1 MLTETFFYD
10 KVYDMYKNA
19 PVKINKIFYKIITA
33 LLLLPLLIGLN
44 LYLLKHIPQL
54 SRKVEAVQM
63 LTNPSFTGG
72 ISGWSTIGVVTYD
85 ASVYQDSAGSVRST
99 IAPNTSD
106 SGMLKQTMSTPIV
119 KNSTTTL
126 SFYWRSTTGGFCGG
140 GTLREIFITLEGPDG
155 PVNVATINITTNTT
169 SWYSFS
175 QDISSLIANYQMTD
189 FTIEMSQNNKCTGNS
204 NIWIDNIVLDA
215 TPPPNQ
221 APTAPTGLLTN
232 DLTNPT
238 GITTLT
244 PYFSAIFNDPDTGDV
259 APHFQIQVNTNNTFT
274 GTTMWDS
281 GKTLLISSIPN
292 GTRSPDF
299 DYPVLATQ
307 LSYGATYYWRI
318 RFWDAG
324 GAVGPYSATAQFT
337 IDAVPYEPSSLQ
349 TNSLTNPT
357 EVTSLTPNFSA
368 IFSDPDS
375 SDTGNYYQIQVNT
388 DSTFTGGT
396 MWDSGKTAV
405 TPISNNSRSPNIT
418 YAGSTLYLEGS
429 TYYWRIRFW
438 DDKGVVGPYN
448 STPATFTMAS
458 PPKFTDF
465 SATSPVNPEDQVT
478 FTATASDTNNITLVV
493 CKTPGV
499 TGTACDG
506 GDTDTFCTSTP
517 TLSNPSCTYTV
528 PVSPAG
534 TVYVYP
540 YVFDATNLAAG
551 STLQGSTQSFT
562 ISNVA
567 PTVTNI
573 TLNNG
578 NPITLETNTTK
589 AVTITA
595 DIVDGNGCGD
605 ISSVYSY
612 TYRSDIGYTGC
623 DISTKANGS
632 YCYPEIECTAVAG
645 TCEPLP
651 DKTAKYTCT
660 VNLKH
665 YAEPTD
671 ANTQYP
677 TENWLTSVKATDSGS
692 ASYRADVTTGVE
704 VNSLNAFTITKPLEY
719 GELFPGDII
728 NPLSKIT
735 TISSAGNTG
744 LDHYISGTDMTC
756 TDNVPCSNSPLPV
769 TAQKYSLSAS
779 TAYTSGTTLTTTPV
793 LNPTHLAKQTTDTAT
808 TRNIW
813 WGVEIPLGIK
823 PGGYYGLNTITAEK
837 SNIAYW

>member
-1 MLTETFFYD
+1 
-10 KVYDMYKNA
+10 MYENA
-19 PVKINKIFYKIITA
+19 PIRTSKTFYKIITA
-33 LLLLPLLIGLN
+33 VLLLPLLIGLN
-44 LYLLKHIPQL
+44 LYLFKHIPQL
-54 SRKVEAVQM
+54 SKKVEAVQI

-72 ISGWSTIGVVTYD
+72 TNGWSRSGITTYD
-85 ASVYQDSAGSVRST
+85 STVYQDTPGSAKSSVSSAT
-99 IAPNTSD
+99 TGVGTLS
-106 SGMLKQTMSTPIV
+106 QTFSSPIV
-119 KNSTTTL
+119 PNSTTTL
-126 SFYWRSTTGGFCGG
+126 SFYWRGSSSGFG
-140 GTLREIFITLEGPDG
+140 GTGTTK
-155 PVNVATINITTNTT
+155 TINILVKTATYSAVIESAYPANIEGTT
-169 SWYSFS
+169 WQYYSR
-175 QDISSLIANYQMTD
+175 DISSLLGNNTFISIQI
-189 FTIEMSQNNKCTGNS
+189 TI
-204 NIWIDNIVLDA
+204 NIDPKVSGGATLWLDNFVLDS

-221 APTAPTGLLTN
+221 APTAPSGLLTN

-244 PYFSAIFNDPDTGDV
+244 PYFSAIFNDPDSNDTGT
-259 APHFQIQVNTNNTFT
+259 HYQIEVNTNNTFT

-281 GKTLLISSIPN
+281 GRVLFMFGGPMS
-292 GTRSPDF
+292 GTRSPDIT
-299 DYPVLATQ
+299 YPSSSATP
-307 LSYGATYYWRI
+307 LSYGNTYYWRI
-318 RFWDAG
+318 RFWDSG
-324 GAVGPYSATAQFT
+324 SGTVSPYSATAQFT

-357 EVTSLTPNFSA
+357 EVTSLTPYFSA

-396 MWDSGKTAV
+396 MWDSGQTAV
-405 TPISNNSRSPNIT
+405 TPITNNSRSPNIT
-418 YAGSTLYLEGS
+418 YAGSTLYLDGS

-465 SATSPVNPEDQVT
+465 SATSPVNPEAQVT

-528 PVSPAG
+528 PVSPAE

-540 YVFDATNLAAG
+540 YVFDVTNLPAD

-595 DIVDGNGCGD
+595 DVVDANGCGD

-623 DISTKANGS
+623 DVSTKANGS
-632 YCYPEIECTAVAG
+632 YCYPEIECTAVAE

-665 YAEPTD
+665 YADPTD
-671 ANTQYP
+671 ANTQYS
-677 TENWLTSVKATDSGS
+677 TENWLTSVKAIDSGS
-692 ASYRADVTTGVE
+692 ASYRAEVTTGIE

-756 TDNVPCSNSPLPV
+756 TDNILCSNSPLPA

-779 TAYTSGTTLTTTPV
+779 TTYTSGTTLTTTPV
-793 LNPTHLAKQTTDTAT
+793 LNSTHLAKQTTDTST

-813 WGVEIPLGIK
+813 WGVEIPLGTK
-823 PGGYYGLNTITAEK
+823 PGEYYGLNTITAEK